1 MNQAGSAAASACSI
15 RQRGAERNVWK
26 EAAMTTSRQPPFAV
40 LGWPTWAILVAVL
53 ALVLLA
59 GVLFLNW

>member
-1 MNQAGSAAASACSI
+1 
-15 RQRGAERNVWK
+15 
-26 EAAMTTSRQPPFAV
+26 MTTSQRLPFAV
-40 LGWPTWAILVAVL
+40 LGWQTWAILVAVL

>member
-1 MNQAGSAAASACSI
+1 
-15 RQRGAERNVWK
+15 
-26 EAAMTTSRQPPFAV
+26 MTTSRRPPFAV
-40 LGWPTWAILVAVL
+40 LGWQTWAILVAVL